1 MVLNRFLL
9 SQFSKLLI
17 SHTLIFSSVILASQ
31 LFSTFYLI
39 ISLPLNYSL
48 PFLVLLF
55 IYTLFISL
63 GFSLLLT
70 AGNLIFFLKE
80 VRFFH
85 TLYTFGFSE
94 RKVLKILWMV
104 VALFTLLGIYAAF
117 FVNYQKI
124 SQITKYLKFK
134 FDEEILLTIPPKTF
148 YSTDEFSFYF
158 ERREGNSF
166 KHLVVRL
173 ENEMGSAKEAKLDR
187 NGILELKDV
196 TLFGQRD
203 GNAYIVRSKLY
214 KISLKGPYYYYLSK
228 RKLLKETAFT
238 ISLYLFPL
246 LAFPL
251 FFYTILKRAESRF
264 SANMWSLLFV
274 TLQFIVALT
283 VKALF

>member
-1 MVLNRFLL
+1 MVLTKFLL
-9 SQFSKLLI
+9 SQFSKLLV
-17 SHTLIFSSVILASQ
+17 SYTLVFSFVILVSQ

-39 ISLPLNYSL
+39 VALPLNYSL

-55 IYTLFISL
+55 IYTLFVAV

-94 RKVLKILWMV
+94 KKVLKILWIL
-104 VALFTLLGIYAAF
+104 VAFFTVLGIYSSF
-117 FVNYQKI
+117 FINYQKI

-148 YSTDEFSFYF
+148 YSTEEFSFYF
-158 ERREGNSF
+158 ENRNGNQF

-173 ENEMGSAKEAKLDR
+173 ENEIGAAKEAKLDT
-187 NGILELKDV
+187 NGILELEDV
-196 TLFGQRD
+196 TLFGQR
-203 GNAYIVRSKLY
+203 NSTTYIARSKLY
-214 KISLKGPYYYYLSK
+214 KISLKGPYYYSLSK

-238 ISLYLFPL
+238 VSLYVFPFL
-246 LAFPL
+246 MFPI
-251 FFYTILKRAESRF
+251 FFYIILKRAKSRF
-264 SANMWSLLFV
+264 SATMWSLLFV
-274 TLQFIVALT
+274 TLQFILALT
-283 VKALF
+283 VKAVV